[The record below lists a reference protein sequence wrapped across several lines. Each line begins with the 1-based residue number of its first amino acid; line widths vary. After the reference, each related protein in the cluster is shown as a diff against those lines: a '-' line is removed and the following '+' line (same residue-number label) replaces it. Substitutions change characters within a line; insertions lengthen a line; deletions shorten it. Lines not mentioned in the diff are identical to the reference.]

1 MLRPLSIAALLALAS
16 ACASSKY
23 DGEPFG
29 ELTDASLAPLHD
41 ASELDP
47 DLAPVPYTPE
57 ELRAALSNG
66 YRVFDLTGD
75 EEYAR
80 MRFHYYDSDELG
92 TGLEELYDD
101 FEGNTGFDAFQ
112 LRYTWDDL
120 VRYEAFD
127 AEGTTISMGRA
138 HTAAGSFDC
147 WVYMYAEPAFDFDTL
162 EDPDALD
169 DPDVLAELEELYT
182 YEYYYAVDLP
192 GPPVLALERDSSGTI
207 VYSVALSSYSPEL

>member
-1 MLRPLSIAALLALAS
+1 MLRPFSIAALLALAT

-112 LRYTWDDL
+112 LEHTWEDL
-120 VRYEAFD
+120 VLYDAFP
-127 AEGTTISMGRA
+127 AAGTTISMGRA

-147 WVYMYAEPAFDFDTL
+147 WVYMYAEPAFDFDEL
-162 EDPDALD
+162 DDPDALAD
-169 DPDVLAELEELYT
+169 FDALTDLEELNT